1 MTIAFWRVSPTV
13 SHRVQKRGLKSHSPA
28 TWDDAVKHSAALM
41 SHMARP
47 SQHANEG
54 RIPETLLRGDTD
66 DVSACVESGRRWPVW
81 SWRPEALSPDHR
93 VLARW
98 LGPSSDIGVA
108 LTCGLATKEASPIGR
123 STAQPVTG
131 EESREPG
138 VTGGGAKL
146 WTTRPRASQ
155 TAMRSQNM
163 KTQDTKTTKVSNI
176 TTLSQHTDLT
186 RTRDSPLPR
195 SRGPTTSTG
204 GARSPPVSPSQCD
217 VLTRS
222 ESQGQG
228 PSYGQLSYATKAGRV
243 EKRIVYCVVGDWVN
257 DERPSRRPWALSA
270 SRLGVRHAMCDWS
283 VDRQMKD
290 MQ

>member
-138 VTGGGAKL
+138 VTGGGGEAVDDKTKGKSDCHAQSEYEDTGHEDDEGVQYYDSL
-146 WTTRPRASQ
+146 PAHGPHEDEGQPSPTQPGADDIDWGGSQ
-155 TAMRSQNM
+155 S
-163 KTQDTKTTKVSNI
+163 
-176 TTLSQHTDLT
+176 
-186 RTRDSPLPR
+186 
-195 SRGPTTSTG
+195 SRV
-204 GARSPPVSPSQCD
+204 A
-217 VLTRS
+217 
-222 ESQGQG
+222 ES
-228 PSYGQLSYATKAGRV
+228 V
-243 EKRIVYCVVGDWVN
+243 
-257 DERPSRRPWALSA
+257 RRP
-270 SRLGVRHAMCDWS
+270 HS
-283 VDRQMKD
+283 V
-290 MQ
+290 